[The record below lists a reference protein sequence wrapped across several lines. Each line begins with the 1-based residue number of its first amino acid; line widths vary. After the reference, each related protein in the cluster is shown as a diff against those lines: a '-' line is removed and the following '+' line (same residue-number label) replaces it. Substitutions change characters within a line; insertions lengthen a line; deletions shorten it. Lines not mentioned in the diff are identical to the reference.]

1 MNIKLWYSKD
11 IDQWRWILTSDED
24 STIQESGGRK
34 IISDAL
40 SDVATTIEY
49 LLDPDQSP

>member
-24 STIQESGGRK
+24 ISIQESGGRRNVK
-34 IISDAL
+34 TAL
-40 SDVATTIEY
+40 ADVANTIEY
-49 LLDPDQSP
+49 LLDKEDFE

>member
-11 IDQWRWILTSDED
+11 IGQWRWILTCDED

-34 IISDAL
+34 DFKVAL
-40 SDVATTIEY
+40 EDVSNTIEY
-49 LLDPDQSP
+49 LLDTEDAE